1 MALNVKGIARTFT
14 FKRNNET
21 ITLQD
26 PDPAQTPDAVMG
38 YYANLY
44 PELTTATVHGPE
56 LKEDKAVYEFRTTI
70 GTKG

>member
-21 ITLQD
+21 ISLQD

-38 YYANLY
+38 Y
-44 PELTTATVHGPE
+44 
-56 LKEDKAVYEFRTTI
+56 
-70 GTKG
+70 